1 MNRVWTE
8 KEIRFLKEHY
18 LTMSRKEL
26 ASALDRTESSV
37 QNKMHKTG
45 MVKSEK
51 YNYNKR
57 FFQKI
62 DSEEKAYW
70 LGFFFADGYTQKS
83 LERRYCEAAIML
95 GVKDKSH
102 LKKLNNSLNGNI
114 EVTTRLKGTGFGD
127 GKLHEM
133 ATIRLYSIDLVDD
146 LISWGCVP
154 NKVKHMT
161 FPAISKEYYWPFIR
175 GFFDGDGCIILNK
188 QRRTPS
194 CDFASTSY
202 DFLQVIRKFLFEE
215 KICSYYTQEKSGVW
229 RLYIRGMENCVE
241 FLDKLYGDSTIYL
254 DRKYYRY
261 IRYIEENNIREWIKN
276 NTGHHK
282 MHI

>member
-1 MNRVWTE
+1 MNRAWTE
-8 KEIRFLKEHY
+8 KEIQFLKEHY

-37 QNKMHKTG
+37 QNKMHKAG
-45 MVKSEK
+45 MAKPEK

-57 FFQKI
+57 FFQNI

-70 LGFFFADGYTQKS
+70 LGFFFADGHTQKS

-95 GVKDKSH
+95 GVKDKGH
-102 LKKLNNSLNGNI
+102 LKKLNKSLNGNI
-114 EVTTRLKGTGFGD
+114 EVATRLKGTGFGD

-133 ATIRLYSIDLVDD
+133 ATIRLYSVDLVND

-161 FPAISKEYYWPFIR
+161 FPTISKEYYWSFIR
-175 GFFDGDGCIILNK
+175 GFFDGDGSISFNK
-188 QRRTPS
+188 QRQIPK

-202 DFLQVIRKFLFEE
+202 DFLQTIRGFLFEE

-229 RLYIRGMENCVE
+229 HLCINSMENCVE
-241 FLDKLYGDSTIYL
+241 FLDKMYGDATIYL
-254 DRKYYRY
+254 DRKYNRY
-261 IRYIEENNIREWIKN
+261 IQYIDDYNV
-276 NTGHHK
+276 
-282 MHI
+282 